1 MVNLIQKISFGST
14 IECVWP
20 KLKGVDSGVDG
31 HAMMLINQKWGARLF
46 LGIARWHAMVLAEV
60 HDL

>member
-1 MVNLIQKISFGST
+1 MARRILILFDI
-14 IECVWP
+14 
-20 KLKGVDSGVDG
+20 KGVDSGVDG